1 MDKRMIIS
9 DIILALVLV
18 SIMYVACMMP
28 GKDNISYVVYADETS
43 EGEVTTEATEEVTT
57 EATQEVTTESTEGT
71 TETTTEQQTTESQST
86 PTVTPSGNSGGNSGN
101 VVAPTFSPIS
111 SADLAALT
119 TEYTDTIQEKNA
131 LQKDLNSILESQND
145 FITRL
150 RELDDM
156 IIEYQDKLDELEEK
170 QAEANDMQIQLTSD
184 IEAAEAAQ
192 DNQYQMLKMH
202 IKEEYE
208 NGSYSY
214 LDALFN
220 AVDYMDIV
228 NKSEYIQAVEEY
240 DQTVLK
246 DYTDAKQLLSDK
258 QALLDVI
265 VDDMSV
271 LQEAYSAKQESL
283 QTLAEVKQDQIDS
296 YEADIA
302 AKKAEIQSLEAIEQ
316 AQAAQIANIEASYRV
331 SFTMNGGTGLVYS
344 GEQFLWP
351 CPSSSNISSYYGPR
365 VAPTAG
371 ATSYH
376 RGIDIPCSMGSPI
389 VAVASGTVIYVGYLG
404 SGGNAVIVDHGSG
417 ISSCYFHLSDF
428 AVTEGM
434 TVSPGQ
440 TICYSG
446 NTGVST
452 GPHLHFAVRENGEY
466 VNPLKYYSMISD
478 QSTVSDTEGD

>member
-18 SIMYVACMMP
+18 SIMYAACMMP

-57 EATQEVTTESTEGT
+57 EATQEVTTESTEAT
-71 TETTTEQQTTESQST
+71 TESTTEQQTTESQST
-86 PTVTPSGNSGGNSGN
+86 PTVTPSGNSGN

-192 DNQYQMLKMH
+192 DKQYQMLKMH

-240 DQTVLK
+240 DQRVLK
-246 DYTDAKQLLSDK
+246 DYTDTRLNRNLFRLLRK
-258 QALLDVI
+258 
-265 VDDMSV
+265 
-271 LQEAYSAKQESL
+271 
-283 QTLAEVKQDQIDS
+283 
-296 YEADIA
+296 
-302 AKKAEIQSLEAIEQ
+302 
-316 AQAAQIANIEASYRV
+316 
-331 SFTMNGGTGLVYS
+331 
-344 GEQFLWP
+344 
-351 CPSSSNISSYYGPR
+351 
-365 VAPTAG
+365 
-371 ATSYH
+371 
-376 RGIDIPCSMGSPI
+376 
-389 VAVASGTVIYVGYLG
+389 
-404 SGGNAVIVDHGSG
+404 
-417 ISSCYFHLSDF
+417 LSR
-428 AVTEGM
+428 
-434 TVSPGQ
+434 
-440 TICYSG
+440 I
-446 NTGVST
+446 
-452 GPHLHFAVRENGEY
+452 R
-466 VNPLKYYSMISD
+466 
-478 QSTVSDTEGD
+478 

>member
-18 SIMYVACMMP
+18 SIMYAACMMP
-28 GKDNISYVVYADETS
+28 GKDNISYVVYADETT
-43 EGEVTTEATEEVTT
+43 EGEVTTEAATEEITTEAATEEVTT
-57 EATQEVTTESTEGT
+57 DEVTTEA
-71 TETTTEQQTTESQST
+71 TTEQQTTESQST
-86 PTVTPSGNSGGNSGN
+86 PTVTPSGNSGN

-192 DNQYQMLKMH
+192 EKQYQMLKMH

-246 DYTDAKQLLSDK
+246 EYTDAKQLLSDK
-258 QALLDVI
+258 RALLDVI

-271 LQEAYSAKQESL
+271 LQEAYLAKQDSL
-283 QTLAEVKQDQIDS
+283 QTLADVKQDQIDS

-376 RGIDIPCSMGSPI
+376 RGIDIPCGMGSPV

-434 TVSPGQ
+434 SVTAGQ